1 MLVVVD
7 DIAALSWIGHPSSDV
22 ARFLR
27 ALTAL
32 CAQVNPLTFLS
43 LCFTTS
49 RSVVLTPHSQESIAL
64 VVRHHTVIPDEP
76 SQDDFFRILLQ
87 LSSLHFDVLPLA
99 SGKSGA
105 VSGQACPSTSMI
117 LPDAPL
123 NTLNSRAQHMLPHLG
138 RFLIKN
144 TRADY
149 IDRSPYMLDAPSI
162 PPLPLPRSSPAPAPC
177 SIDSPTQAP
186 SFLSAGRAPPS
197 FDGPRS
203 VLSSAAE
210 NKCQSSHF
218 VQTLPG
224 PTADEP
230 EVFAIRMPKGFR

>member
-76 SQDDFFRILLQ
+76 SQDDLFSILLQ

-105 VSGQACPSTSMI
+105 VSGQTCPSTSFT
-117 LPDAPL
+117 LFEPPL
-123 NTLNSRAQHMLPHLG
+123 DTLNSRVQHVLAHLDHS
-138 RFLIKN
+138 LNIH
-144 TRADY
+144 
-149 IDRSPYMLDAPSI
+149 M
-162 PPLPLPRSSPAPAPC
+162 C
-177 SIDSPTQAP
+177 
-186 SFLSAGRAPPS
+186 
-197 FDGPRS
+197 
-203 VLSSAAE
+203 
-210 NKCQSSHF
+210 
-218 VQTLPG
+218 
-224 PTADEP
+224 
-230 EVFAIRMPKGFR
+230 

>member
-1 MLVVVD
+1 MLIVVD

-117 LPDAPL
+117 LPDPPL

-138 RFLIKN
+138 RFLKKHA
-144 TRADY
+144 R
-149 IDRSPYMLDAPSI
+149 
-162 PPLPLPRSSPAPAPC
+162 
-177 SIDSPTQAP
+177 
-186 SFLSAGRAPPS
+186 
-197 FDGPRS
+197 
-203 VLSSAAE
+203 
-210 NKCQSSHF
+210 
-218 VQTLPG
+218 
-224 PTADEP
+224 
-230 EVFAIRMPKGFR
+230 

>member
-1 MLVVVD
+1 MQKIEDQSLVFLDVPPNGPSTLRPLLDRVRSTVHALRGACLKPNSASDRPTPNLSPVLVVVV
-7 DIAALSWIGHPSSDV
+7 DITALSWIGHPLSDV

-27 ALTAL
+27 TLTAL
-32 CAQVNPLTFLS
+32 CIQVSPLTFLS

-49 RSVVLTPHSQESIAL
+49 RSVVLTPLSQESIAL

-76 SQDDFFRILLQ
+76 SQDDLLRILLQ

-105 VSGQACPSTSMI
+105 VSGQACPSASMI
-117 LPDAPL
+117 LSDPPL

-149 IDRSPYMLDAPSI
+149 IDRLRVLGGAAE
-162 PPLPLPRSSPAPAPC
+162 APARC
-177 SIDSPTQAP
+177 
-186 SFLSAGRAPPS
+186 
-197 FDGPRS
+197 RS
-203 VLSSAAE
+203 GLWE
-210 NKCQSSHF
+210 Q
-218 VQTLPG
+218 VQRRNG
-224 PTADEP
+224 AHQ
-230 EVFAIRMPKGFR
+230 